1 MTEHVEVL
9 IPEEDV
15 NRRITEV
22 AEEIN
27 RDYHPE
33 EYFHRPSR
41 DVVFDTFRR

>member
-27 RDYHPE
+27 RDYARFPPIGTSKNEIIYLPYH
-33 EYFHRPSR
+33 
-41 DVVFDTFRR
+41 